1 MPVFIWKGKNR
12 RGQEIQG
19 EIEAESR
26 EEVESKLRSQGVMPT
41 KIKKKPKEIQI
52 SFLKQPIK
60 IKDIVIFTRQ
70 ITTMIEAGL
79 PLVQSLEILS
89 TQTENKSFREVLSD
103 IKVNVES
110 GSTLSKAMEK
120 HPKVFNTLF
129 VNMINAAE
137 LSGNL
142 DVIFTRLATFM
153 EKTMALQRK
162 IKGALFYP
170 VSIIIVAAIV
180 VSILLIKVV
189 PTFASM
195 FSSAGQ
201 ALPMPTQIVINIS
214 NWLRAYIVYLV
225 AGIIITGI
233 IIKQVYTKTAL
244 GRKFFDQLF
253 LKLPVFGDLIRKAAV
268 AKFTRTLA
276 TMLQSGVSI
285 LEAMDIT
292 AKTAGNVILEAAVN
306 KAKDSI
312 KEGKD
317 IATPLAETKVFPPMV
332 VQMIAI
338 GENTGA
344 LDTMLYKI
352 ADFYDDEVDQAV
364 SNLTALMEPM
374 IMVVLGGLIGGLIV
388 AMYLPIF
395 KLGETI

>member
-225 AGIIITGI
+225 VGIIITGI

-244 GRKFFDQLF
+244 GRKLFDQLF

>member
-1 MPVFIWKGKNR
+1 MPIFLWKGKNR

-19 EIEAESR
+19 ELEAQNK
-26 EEVESKLRSQGVMPT
+26 EEVESKLRSQGILPT
-41 KIKKKPKEIQI
+41 KIKKKPKEIEI
-52 SFLKQPIK
+52 SFLKPKVK

-89 TQTENKSFREVLSD
+89 TQTENKTFRKVLSD
-103 IKVNVES
+103 IKVSVES

-120 HPKVFNTLF
+120 HPKIFNTLF

-170 VSIIIVAAIV
+170 VSIIVVAAIV
-180 VSILLIKVV
+180 VAILLIKVV

-214 NWLRAYIVYLV
+214 NWLRANIIYLV
-225 AGIIITGI
+225 AGIFITGVV
-233 IIKQVYTKTAL
+233 IKQLYTKTAF
-244 GRKFFDQLF
+244 GRKMFDKLF

-268 AKFTRTLA
+268 AKFTRTLG

-292 AKTAGNVILEAAVN
+292 AKTAGNVIIEESVN
-306 KAKDSI
+306 KAKESI

-338 GENTGA
+338 GESTGA

>member
-1 MPVFIWKGKNR
+1 MPVFLWKGKNR
-12 RGQEIQG
+12 RGQDIQG
-19 EIEAESR
+19 EVEAETR
-26 EEVESKLRSQGVMPT
+26 EEVEAKLHSQGVIPS

-52 SFLKQPIK
+52 SFLKQSVK

-89 TQTENKSFREVLSD
+89 SQTENKTFREILSD
-103 IKVNVES
+103 IKVSVES

-153 EKTMALQRK
+153 EKSMALQRK

-170 VSIIIVAAIV
+170 VSIMVVAAIV

-195 FSSAGQ
+195 FSGAGQ

-225 AGIIITGI
+225 IGIFITGVAV
-233 IIKQVYTKTAL
+233 KQIYTKTAI
-244 GRKFFDQLF
+244 GRKMFDKLF

-268 AKFTRTLA
+268 AKFTRTLG

-306 KAKDSI
+306 KARDSI

-338 GENTGA
+338 GESTGA
-344 LDTMLYKI
+344 LDAMLYKI

-395 KLGETI
+395 KMGETI

>member
-1 MPVFIWKGKNR
+1 MPIFLWKGKNR
-12 RGQEIQG
+12 RGQDIQG
-19 EIEAESR
+19 EIEAQSK

-41 KIKKKPKEIQI
+41 KIKKKPKEIEI
-52 SFLKQPIK
+52 SFLKPK
-60 IKDIVIFTRQ
+60 VKLKDIVIFTRQ

-89 TQTENKSFREVLSD
+89 AQTENKTFREILSD
-103 IKVNVES
+103 IKVSVES

-170 VSIIIVAAIV
+170 VSIIVVAAIV
-180 VSILLIKVV
+180 VAILLIKVV

-214 NWLRAYIVYLV
+214 NWLRAYIVYLIV
-225 AGIIITGI
+225 GLFITGVV
-233 IIKQVYTKTAL
+233 IKHVYTKTAT
-244 GRKFFDQLF
+244 GRKMFDKLF

-268 AKFTRTLA
+268 AKFTRTLG

-306 KAKDSI
+306 KARDSI

-338 GENTGA
+338 GESTGA
-344 LDTMLYKI
+344 LDSMLYKI